1 MLDYDAISAAALPV
15 LESLLCEW
23 LPGGKMDGVEYVATN
38 PTRGDRKPGSFR
50 INTTTGVWC
59 DFASNDSGSDAIALV
74 AYLENVKQG
83 EAARRLSKRLG
94 MPIEE
99 RRAERM
105 EGSTKPGASAAADW
119 IAQPHAPPGHK
130 FPTFRHPAHG
140 LPVAKWEYK
149 SADGLTIGYV
159 CRYDLADGGKDVIPF
174 SWCRHKDTGETK
186 WRMRGF
192 PTPRALYGLDRL
204 AERPD
209 ASVIVVEGEKSA
221 DAAARIM
228 PDFVA
233 VSWPGGGKGVR
244 HSDWS
249 PLAGRRV
256 FIWPDRDRHEYKEAD
271 APTVDDIGTV
281 KPWEEQPGYQA
292 ALAISERVADSNILT
307 PPDGKLDG
315 WDAADAEKEGF
326 DPVAYWFSI
335 PKELL
340 PEDDGQTEF
349 DDSPKDDNTY
359 SADRIGDMPFRLLGS
374 DRGIFYYLPDVG
386 GQICE
391 LTPGAHTKNNL
402 FQLSPLQAWE
412 SEFPGSNGVD
422 WDAAANGLIQR
433 QLKLPKF
440 SPRRV
445 RGRGCWIDGQDVI
458 FHAGDRLIVNGKER
472 PIRGYNSPGKWIY
485 NEGFDIP
492 TESAEHATSAE
503 AAKLRDLCEILSWER
518 PLYGKLLAGWIAIA
532 PICGVLP
539 WRPHAWLTGGAG
551 TGKSWIFS
559 NIIHPMVGK
568 TGLNV
573 QSSTTEAG
581 IRQELGSDALPVIF
595 DEAEGEDKRS
605 SGRIDMILEL
615 ARQASTETG
624 ASIMK
629 GSAGGKSMSF
639 LIRSCFLFASIGV
652 SAAKKSDT
660 SRITVLTLRKR
671 SGEDQTEHFERI
683 KAAWKESIGQAGF
696 SDRIRSRCLQLAKVI
711 RQNSETFSR
720 VAVEFT
726 GDKRSA
732 DQIGTLLAGAF
743 SLTSNKV
750 ISDAAAHDWM
760 ARQDWTGFQAEEVDS
775 DERSCL
781 NHLLSATVRV
791 EAGGFNS
798 VVSIGEIIVAVVN
811 GSPELATFNREAE
824 AALSRSGVRIDLMT
838 RHIIVANR
846 HQALGRVYDS
856 TQWPSKWHQ
865 QLERIA
871 GAEKLGPTHFGG
883 QIKQRATKIPFT
895 AFDLS

>member
-1 MLDYDAISAAALPV
+1 MLDYDGIAAAALPH
-15 LESLLCEW
+15 LESLCCEW
-23 LPGGKMDGVEYVATN
+23 LPGGKKDGVEYVATN
-38 PTRGDRKPGSFR
+38 PTRGDRKAGSFR
-50 INTTTGVWC
+50 INTVTGVWC
-59 DFASNDSGSDAIALV
+59 DFASDDSGSDVIALV

-99 RRAERM
+99 RKAPPM
-105 EGSTKPGASAAADW
+105 DGSGKLGTSTAADW
-119 IAQPHAPPGHK
+119 IAQPHAPKGVK
-130 FPTFRHPAHG
+130 FPSFRHPAHG
-140 LPVAKWEYK
+140 LPSAQWEYK
-149 SADGLTIGYV
+149 TADGLTIGYV
-159 CRYDLADGGKDVIPF
+159 CRYEIGDGAKDVIPF

-204 AERPD
+204 AQRPD

-244 HSDWS
+244 HCDWS

-256 FIWPDRDRHEYKEAD
+256 FIWPDRDRHVYNDKD
-271 APTVDDIGTV
+271 APTADDIGSL
-281 KPWEEQPGYQA
+281 KPWEEQPGCIA
-292 ALAISERVADSNILT
+292 AVAVSERVAESNVLI
-307 PPDGKLDG
+307 PPEGKVDG
-315 WDAADAEKEGF
+315 WDAADAESEGF
-326 DPVAYWFSI
+326 DPVAFWFAAPDNI
-335 PKELL
+335 
-340 PEDDGQTEF
+340 PEDEF
-349 DDSPKDDNTY
+349 PEDVPPDDDIYCT
-359 SADRIGDMPFRLLGS
+359 DRIGGMPFRLLGS
-374 DRGIFYYLPDVG
+374 DRGIFYYMPDVG
-386 GQICE
+386 GQIVE
-391 LTPGAHTKNNL
+391 LTPGAHAKNNL

-412 SEFPGSNGVD
+412 SNFPGSNGVN

-433 QLKLPKF
+433 QLVLPKF

-458 FHAGDRLIVNGKER
+458 FHAGDRLIVNGSEKLIQHYR
-472 PIRGYNSPGKWIY
+472 STGKWIY

-492 TESAEHATSAE
+492 TDSGDIASNEE
-503 AAKLRDLCEILSWER
+503 AAKLRDLCELLSWER
-518 PLYGKLLAGWIAIA
+518 PLYGKLLAGWMAIA

-539 WRPHAWLTGGAG
+539 WRPHVWLTGGAG
-551 TGKSWIFS
+551 TGKSWIVS
-559 NIIHPMVGK
+559 NIVHPMVGK
-568 TGLNV
+568 TALNV

-581 IRQELGSDALPVIF
+581 IRQELGSDALPVVF

-605 SGRIDMILEL
+605 SARIDMILEL

-660 SRITVLTLRKR
+660 SRTTVLTLRKR
-671 SGEDQTEHFERI
+671 TGDDQTEHFERI
-683 KAAWKESIGQAGF
+683 KNAWKLSIGQAGF
-696 SDRIRSRCLQLAKVI
+696 TDRIRSRCLQMAKVI
-711 RQNSETFSR
+711 RINSETFSR

-743 SLTSNKV
+743 SLTSQKV
-750 ISDAAAHDWM
+750 ITDTAAHDWM

-775 DERSCL
+775 DERACL

-798 VVSIGEIIVAVVN
+798 VVSIGEVIVAIVEGNSTSV
-811 GSPELATFNREAE
+811 TFNREAE
-824 AALSRSGVRIDLMT
+824 SALSRSGVRIDLIS
-838 RHIIVANR
+838 RHILVANR
-846 HQALGRVYDS
+846 HQALGRVFDS

-865 QLERIA
+865 QLERIN

-883 QIKQRATKIPFT
+883 QIKQRATKIPFE
-895 AFDLS
+895 AFDVT

>member
-1 MLDYDAISAAALPV
+1 MLDFDAIAAAALPH

-23 LPGGKMDGVEYVATN
+23 LPGGKKDGVEYVATN
-38 PTRGDRKPGSFR
+38 PTRGDRKAGSFR
-50 INTTTGVWC
+50 INTVTGVWC
-59 DFASNDSGSDAIALV
+59 DFASNDSGSDTIALV
-74 AYLENVKQG
+74 AYLEDVKQG

-99 RRAERM
+99 KRAPAM
-105 EGSTKPGASAAADW
+105 DGSTKPGSAAAADW
-119 IAQPHAPPGHK
+119 IAQPHAPQGHK
-130 FPTFRHPAHG
+130 YPSFRHPAHG
-140 LPVAKWEYK
+140 LPSGQWEYK
-149 SADGLTIGYV
+149 TADGLTIGYV
-159 CRYDLADGGKDVIPF
+159 CRYDIGDGAKDVIPF
-174 SWCRHKDTGETK
+174 SWCRHKETGETK

-204 AERPD
+204 AARPE
-209 ASVIVVEGEKSA
+209 ASVMVVEGEKSA

-228 PDFVA
+228 PDFVC

-244 HSDWS
+244 HCDWS

-256 FIWPDRDRHEYKEAD
+256 FIWPDRDRHVYNDKD
-271 APTVDDIGTV
+271 APTADDIGTM
-281 KPWEEQPGYQA
+281 KPWEDQPGQIA
-292 ALAISERVADSNILT
+292 ALAIAEKVEGANILM
-307 PPDGKLDG
+307 PPDGKVDG
-315 WDAADAEKEGF
+315 WDAADAETEGF
-326 DPVAYWFSI
+326 DPVAYWFSV
-335 PKELL
+335 PEL
-340 PEDDGQTEF
+340 DDSEAQTPF
-349 DDSPKDDNTY
+349 DDEPQDVDFSSP
-359 SADRIGDMPFRLLGS
+359 DRIGNMPFRLLGS
-374 DRGIFYYLPDVG
+374 DRGIFYYLPDIG
-386 GQICE
+386 GQIVE

-402 FQLSPLQAWE
+402 FQLSALQAWE
-412 SEFPGSNGVD
+412 SEFPGTNGVD

-433 QLKLPKF
+433 QLLLPKF

-445 RGRGCWIDGQDVI
+445 RGRGCWIDGNDVI
-458 FHAGDRLIVNGKER
+458 FHAGDRLVINGKEKQ
-472 PIRGYNSPGKWIY
+472 IRSYVSPGRWIY
-485 NEGFDIP
+485 NEGFEIP
-492 TESAEHATSAE
+492 RESEEMASSVE
-503 AAKLRDLCEILSWER
+503 AAKLRDLCELLSWER

-532 PICGVLP
+532 PICGVLH
-539 WRPHAWLTGGAG
+539 WRPHGWLTGGAG
-551 TGKSWIFS
+551 TGKSWIMS
-559 NIIHPMVGK
+559 NIVVPMVGK

-581 IRQELGSDALPVIF
+581 IRQELGSDALPVVF

-605 SGRIDMILEL
+605 SQRIDMILEL

-660 SRITVLTLRKR
+660 SRTTVLTLRKR
-671 SGEDQTEHFERI
+671 VGEDQTEHFERI
-683 KAAWKESIGQAGF
+683 KNAWKDSIGTVGF
-696 SDRIRSRCLQLAKVI
+696 TDRVRSRCLQLAKVI
-711 RQNSETFSR
+711 RENSETFSR

-743 SLTSNKV
+743 SLTSPKV
-750 ISDAAAHDWM
+750 ISDNDAHDWM

-781 NHLLSATVRV
+781 NHLLSAQIKV

-798 VVSIGEIIVAVVN
+798 VVSIGEIIVSVAN
-811 GSPELATFNREAE
+811 GDPLTATFDREAE
-824 AALSRSGVRIDLMT
+824 LALSRNGVRVDIMART
-838 RHIIVANR
+838 IIVANR

-856 TQWPSKWHQ
+856 TQWPAKWSQ

-883 QIKQRATKIPFT
+883 QIKQRATKIPFG
-895 AFDLS
+895 AFDLT

>member
-1 MLDYDAISAAALPV
+1 MMDFDAIAAAALPV

-23 LPGGKMDGVEYVATN
+23 LPGGKRDGSEYVAVN
-38 PTRGDRKPGSFR
+38 PTRGDRKAGSFR
-50 INTTTGVWC
+50 VNITTGVWC
-59 DFASNDSGSDAIALV
+59 DFSSNDSGSDAIALV

-83 EAARRLSKRLG
+83 EAAKRLSKRLG
-94 MPIEE
+94 MPIIEQH
-99 RRAERM
+99 APLM
-105 EGSTKPGASAAADW
+105 EGGKPGVSVAADW
-119 IAQPHAPPGHK
+119 IPQPHAPQGHK
-130 FPTFRHPAHG
+130 YPSFRHPTHG
-140 LPVAKWEYK
+140 LPSDQWEYK
-149 SADGLTIGYV
+149 TADGLTIGYV
-159 CRYDLADGGKDVIPF
+159 CRYDLAGGGKDVIPF

-209 ASVIVVEGEKSA
+209 ASVMVVEGEKSA

-228 PDFVA
+228 PDFVC

-256 FIWPDRDRHEYKEAD
+256 FIWPDRDRHEYKEND
-271 APTVDDIGTV
+271 ASTTDDIGTV
-281 KPWEEQPGYQA
+281 KPWNEQPGQIA
-292 ALAISERVADSNILT
+292 ALAIAERVEGANILI

-315 WDAADAEKEGF
+315 WDAADAETEGF
-326 DPVAYWFSI
+326 DPVAFWFSV
-335 PKELL
+335 PEL
-340 PEDDGQTEF
+340 EDAENNAEF
-349 DDSPKDDNTY
+349 DEQPIDADFS
-359 SADRIGDMPFRLLGS
+359 SSDRIGEMPFRLLGS
-374 DRGIFYYLPDVG
+374 DKGIFYYLPDIG
-386 GQICE
+386 GQIVE

-402 FQLSPLQAWE
+402 FQLAPLQAWE
-412 SEFPGSNGVD
+412 SDFPGNGVD
-422 WDAAANGLIQR
+422 WDAASNGLIQR

-445 RGRGCWIDGQDVI
+445 RGRGCWIDGEDVI
-458 FHAGDRLIVNGKER
+458 FHAGDRLIVNGKTKA
-472 PIRGYNSPGKWIY
+472 IRSYVSAGRWIY
-485 NEGFDIP
+485 NEGFEIP
-492 TESAEHATSAE
+492 TEKEDSASNTE
-503 AAKLRDLCEILSWER
+503 AAKLRDLCELLSWER

-539 WRPHAWLTGGAG
+539 WRPHGWLTGGAG
-551 TGKSWIFS
+551 TGKSWIMS
-559 NIIHPMVGK
+559 NIVSPMVGK

-581 IRQELGSDALPVIF
+581 IRQELGCDALPVVF

-605 SGRIDMILEL
+605 TQRIDMILEL

-629 GSAGGKSMSF
+629 GSASGKSMSF

-660 SRITVLTLRKR
+660 SRTTVLTLRKR
-671 SGEDQTEHFERI
+671 TGEDQTKHFERI
-683 KAAWKESIGQAGF
+683 KTAWKDSIGQAGF
-696 SDRIRSRCLQLAKVI
+696 SDRVRSRCLQLAKVI
-711 RQNSETFSR
+711 RENSETFSR

-732 DQIGTLLAGAF
+732 DQIGTLLSGAF
-743 SLTSNKV
+743 SLTSTKI
-750 ISDAAAHDWM
+750 ISDADAHDWM

-781 NHLLSATVRV
+781 NHLLSAQIKVD
-791 EAGGFNS
+791 EKAP
-798 VVSIGEIIVAVVN
+798 VSIGEIIVSVIN
-811 GSPELATFNREAE
+811 GEPNLANYNRDGE
-824 AALSRSGVRIDLMT
+824 AALSRAGVRIDLMART
-838 RHIIVANR
+838 IIVANR

-856 TQWPSKWHQ
+856 TQWPSKWCQ
-865 QLERIA
+865 QLERIH

-883 QIKQRATKIPFT
+883 QIKQRATKIPFA
-895 AFDLS
+895 AFDLA

>member
-1 MLDYDAISAAALPV
+1 MLDFDAIAAAALPH

-23 LPGGKMDGVEYVATN
+23 LPGGKKDGVEYVATN
-38 PTRGDRKPGSFR
+38 PTRGDRKAGSFR
-50 INTTTGVWC
+50 INTATGVWC
-59 DFASNDSGSDAIALV
+59 DFASNDSGSDTIALV
-74 AYLENVKQG
+74 AYLEDCKQG
-83 EAARRLSKRLG
+83 EAAKRLAKRLG

-99 RRAERM
+99 RRAPAM
-105 EGSTKPGASAAADW
+105 DGSSKPGNAASADW
-119 IAQPHAPPGHK
+119 IAQPHAPQGHK
-130 FPTFRHPAHG
+130 YPSFRHPAHG
-140 LPVAKWEYK
+140 LPSGQWEYK
-149 SADGLTIGYV
+149 TADGLTIGYV
-159 CRYDLADGGKDVIPF
+159 CRYDIGDGAKDVIPF

-204 AERPD
+204 AARPE
-209 ASVIVVEGEKSA
+209 ASVMVVEGEKSA

-228 PDFVA
+228 PDFVC

-271 APTVDDIGTV
+271 APTADDIGSV
-281 KPWEEQPGYQA
+281 KPWEEQPGQIA
-292 ALAISERVADSNILT
+292 ALAIAAAVEGANILM
-307 PPDGKLDG
+307 PPDGKCDG
-315 WDAADAEKEGF
+315 WDAADAETEGF
-326 DPVAYWFSI
+326 DPVTYWFSV
-335 PKELL
+335 PELDYAEASAAF
-340 PEDDGQTEF
+340 EDEPQDVDF
-349 DDSPKDDNTY
+349 SSP
-359 SADRIGDMPFRLLGS
+359 DRIGNMPFRLLGS
-374 DRGIFYYLPDVG
+374 DRGIFYYLPDIG
-386 GQICE
+386 GQIVE

-402 FQLSPLQAWE
+402 FQLSALQAWE

-433 QLKLPKF
+433 QLLLPKF

-445 RGRGCWIDGQDVI
+445 RGRGCWIDGNDVI
-458 FHAGDRLIVNGKER
+458 FHAGDRLVINGKEKQ
-472 PIRGYNSPGKWIY
+472 IRSYVSPGRWIY
-485 NEGFDIP
+485 NEGFEIP
-492 TESAEHATSAE
+492 RESEDMATSSE
-503 AAKLRDLCEILSWER
+503 AAKLRDLCELLSWER

-532 PICGVLP
+532 PICGVLH
-539 WRPHAWLTGGAG
+539 WRPHGWLTGGAG
-551 TGKSWIFS
+551 TGKSWIMS
-559 NIIHPMVGK
+559 NIVVPMVGK

-581 IRQELGSDALPVIF
+581 IRQELGSDALPVVF

-605 SGRIDMILEL
+605 SQRIDMILEL

-660 SRITVLTLRKR
+660 SRTTVLTLRKR
-671 SGEDQTEHFERI
+671 IGEDQTEHFECI
-683 KAAWKESIGQAGF
+683 KNAWKDSIGQAGF
-696 SDRIRSRCLQLAKVI
+696 TDRVRSRCLQLAKVI
-711 RQNSETFSR
+711 RENSETFSR

-750 ISDAAAHDWM
+750 ISDNDAHDWM

-781 NHLLSATVRV
+781 NHLLSASVRV
-791 EAGGFNS
+791 DVDGKS
-798 VVSIGEIIVAVVN
+798 STVSIGEIIVAVTIGN
-811 GSPELATFNREAE
+811 PGTITFDREAE
-824 AALSRSGVRIDLMT
+824 LALSRAGVRVDLMSRT
-838 RHIIVANR
+838 IIVANR
-846 HQALGRVYDS
+846 HQVLGRAFDS
-856 TQWPSKWHQ
+856 TQWPAKWHQ

-883 QIKQRATKIPFT
+883 QIKQRATKIPFG
-895 AFDLS
+895 AFDLT